1 MIFQIGSLKIWVFW
15 SNSFM
20 WLVPFVVS
28 LICGLYLARAFT
40 TSKAFSRSS
49 LCRLWLLLCTLNK
62 ILLLWCHIPWKLQI
76 FPNSKDGFP
85 PYSSQSSPPG
95 FILLVIFWP
104 HFCVEALRFLLPW
117 SFLFWFVFPVWN
129 EINYFSSFLLWLFIH
144 KRNVSAQICL
154 HVHRFRFPG
163 AFGQRQKTDCCFKV

>member
-1 MIFQIGSLKIWVFW
+1 
-15 SNSFM
+15 M

-62 ILLLWCHIPWKLQI
+62 IMLLWCHIPWKLQI
-76 FPNSKDGFP
+76 FPNSKKGFP

-104 HFCVEALRFLLPW
+104 HFCVEALGFLIALV
-117 SFLFWFVFPVWN
+117 FFVL
-129 EINYFSSFLLWLFIH
+129 IY
-144 KRNVSAQICL
+144 
-154 HVHRFRFPG
+154 FPG
-163 AFGQRQKTDCCFKV
+163 LKCRLIISLAFYFDFLSIREMYLRRSAYTYTVFVSLGHLVKGRRQIAVAESELFSKVASTVLP